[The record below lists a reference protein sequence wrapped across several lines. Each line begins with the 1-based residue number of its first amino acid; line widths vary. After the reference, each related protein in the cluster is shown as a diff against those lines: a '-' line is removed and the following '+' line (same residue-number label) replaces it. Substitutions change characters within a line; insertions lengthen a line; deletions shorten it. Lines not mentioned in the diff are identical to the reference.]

1 MTRTSAQTLSEKN
14 AFGAAA
20 LSEQPLSEQTWPLR
34 PVRLGPPEVIVE
46 RRPDGTTILRSPNAL
61 KPYPQKLTERL
72 AHWAQAAPERV
83 FLAQRDSA
91 GAWRTVTYAAAF
103 ASVRGIA
110 AALLARDLSPERPIA
125 ILSGNDIEH
134 ALLGLAAMHIGVP
147 YAPISVPY
155 SLVSRDFKKLKGII
169 EILTPGL
176 IFAADG
182 TAFARAIAATVPPDV
197 EVVVTAN
204 PASDRPMTPFAE
216 LFDAQPMPAVEAAHA
231 KVGPDTIAKIL
242 FTSGSTGQPKGVIN
256 TQRMLCANQSMMR
269 GGLAFLED
277 GEPPVLVDWL
287 PWNHTY
293 GSNHDFNLV
302 LDCGGSLY
310 IDEGKPMPGAI
321 EGTVRNLRDIAPTI
335 YFNVPKGFEMLL
347 PHLSDDRALRE
358 TFFSRLK
365 VMFYAG
371 AGLSQHVH
379 DALQQL
385 AIKTVGE
392 RIIFLTSL
400 GSTET
405 APAALACS
413 WETERVGNMG
423 LPLPGLEL
431 KLVPNEGKLE
441 ARLKGPNITPGYWRA
456 PAITAAAFD
465 DEGFY
470 KIGDALKFE
479 DPADPVK
486 GLLFD
491 GRIAEDFK
499 LATGTWVS
507 VGPLRMA
514 LIAQCAP
521 LVRDVVLAG
530 PDRDEVA
537 ALIIPDIDAC
547 RKLAPD
553 LAPDAAAAAVLADA
567 RVRQAFARFLE
578 ALSDPSRGTSAR
590 VRRAIL
596 LAEPPSLDVGEVTD
610 KGSINQRA
618 VLAHR
623 AALVEELYA
632 DPPPSNVIVAP
643 SLPSPASG
651 GGRGRGPTAQ
661 AS

>member
-1 MTRTSAQTLSEKN
+1 MSSDPPNSQLR
-14 AFGAAA
+14 
-20 LSEQPLSEQTWPLR
+20 EQTPLR
-34 PVRLGPPEVIVE
+34 PVRLGPASVDIE
-46 RRPDGTTILRSPNAL
+46 RRADGAMVLRSPRAL
-61 KPYPQKLTERL
+61 EAYPEKLTERL
-72 AHWAQAAPERV
+72 AHWANAAPERI
-83 FLAQRDSA
+83 FLSQRDGAA
-91 GAWRTVTYAAAF
+91 GWRSLSYREAY
-103 ASVRGIA
+103 ASVRAIA
-110 AALLARDLSPERPIA
+110 AALLDRPLSPERPIA

-134 ALLGLAAMHIGVP
+134 ALLGLAAMHVGIP

-155 SLVSRDFKKLKGII
+155 SLVSRDFKKLKAII

-176 IFAADG
+176 LFAADG
-182 TAFARAIAATVPPDV
+182 TAFAPAMAATVPPDV
-197 EVVVTAN
+197 EIVVTAN
-204 PASDRPMTPFAE
+204 PTADRPTTPFAE
-216 LFDAQPMPAVEAAHA
+216 LLHAPVSATVEEAHA
-231 KVGPDTIAKIL
+231 KVDAATIAKIL

-256 TQRMLCANQSMMR
+256 TQRMLCANQAMIR
-269 GGLAFLED
+269 GGLAFLND
-277 GEPPVLVDWL
+277 GEPPVLLDWL

-293 GSNHDFNLV
+293 GSNHNFGLV

-321 EGTVRNLRDIAPTI
+321 EATARNLRDIAPTI

-347 PHLSDDRALRE
+347 PHLAADRALRE

-365 VMFYAG
+365 LMFYAG

-379 DALQQL
+379 DAFQEL
-385 AIKTVGE
+385 AVNTVGE
-392 RIIFLTSL
+392 RIMFLTSL

-413 WETERVGNMG
+413 WESEQIGNIG

-441 ARLKGPNITPGYWRA
+441 TRMKGPNVTPGYWRA
-456 PAITAAAFD
+456 PTLTAAAFD
-465 DEGFY
+465 EEGFY
-470 KIGDALKFE
+470 RIGDALKFA
-479 DPADPVK
+479 DPADPAK

-514 LIAQCAP
+514 FIAHCAP
-521 LVRDVVLAG
+521 FARDVVFAG
-530 PDRDEVA
+530 PDRDELG
-537 ALIIPDIDAC
+537 ALVIPDVEAC
-547 RKLAPD
+547 RKLAAD
-553 LAPDAAAAAVLADA
+553 LPPDATAAVVLASPQ
-567 RVRQAFARFLE
+567 VRTAFAQLLN
-578 ALSDPSRGTSAR
+578 ALADPSRGTSSR
-590 VRRAIL
+590 VGRAIL
-596 LAEPPSLDVGEVTD
+596 LSEPPSLDVGEVTD

-632 DPPPSNVIVAP
+632 EPLSGNVIVAS
-643 SLPSPASG
+643 SLSRPTS
-651 GGRGRGPTAQ
+651 GRGSGWEPTAQ

>member
-1 MTRTSAQTLSEKN
+1 MSSDPPNSQLK
-14 AFGAAA
+14 
-20 LSEQPLSEQTWPLR
+20 EQTPLR
-34 PVRLGPPEVIVE
+34 PVRLGPASVDIE
-46 RRPDGTTILRSPNAL
+46 RRADGAMVLRSPRAL
-61 KPYPQKLTERL
+61 EAYPEKLTERL
-72 AHWAQAAPERV
+72 AHWANAAPERI
-83 FLAQRDSA
+83 FLSQRDGAA
-91 GAWRTVTYAAAF
+91 GWRSLSYREAY
-103 ASVRGIA
+103 ASVRAIA
-110 AALLARDLSPERPIA
+110 AALLERPLSPERPIA

-134 ALLGLAAMHIGVP
+134 ALLGLAAMHVGIP

-155 SLVSRDFKKLKGII
+155 SLVSRDFKKLKAII

-176 IFAADG
+176 LFAADG
-182 TAFARAIAATVPPDV
+182 TAFAPAMAATVPADV
-197 EVVVTAN
+197 EIVVTAN
-204 PASDRPMTPFAE
+204 PAAGRPMTPFTE
-216 LFDAQPMPAVEAAHA
+216 LLRARVSATVEEAHA
-231 KVGPDTIAKIL
+231 KVDAGTIAKIL

-256 TQRMLCANQSMMR
+256 TQRMLCANQAMIR
-269 GGLAFLED
+269 GGLAFLND
-277 GEPPVLVDWL
+277 GEPPVLLDWL

-293 GSNHDFNLV
+293 GSNHNFGLV

-321 EGTVRNLRDIAPTI
+321 EATARNLRDIAPTV

-347 PHLSDDRALRE
+347 PHLAADRALRE

-365 VMFYAG
+365 LMFYAG

-379 DALQQL
+379 DAFQEL
-385 AIKTVGE
+385 AVNTVGE
-392 RIIFLTSL
+392 RIMFLTSL

-413 WETERVGNMG
+413 WESEQIGNIG

-441 ARLKGPNITPGYWRA
+441 TRMKGPNVTPGYWRA
-456 PAITAAAFD
+456 PTLTAAAFD
-465 DEGFY
+465 EEGFY
-470 KIGDALKFE
+470 KIGDALKFA
-479 DPADPVK
+479 DPADPAK

-514 LIAQCAP
+514 FIAHCAP
-521 LVRDVVLAG
+521 FARDVVFAG
-530 PDRDEVA
+530 PDRDELG
-537 ALIIPDIDAC
+537 ALVIPDVEAC
-547 RKLAPD
+547 RKLAAD
-553 LAPDAAAAAVLADA
+553 LPPDATAAVVLASPQ
-567 RVRQAFARFLE
+567 VRTAFAQLLN
-578 ALSDPSRGTSAR
+578 ALADPSRGTSGR
-590 VRRAIL
+590 VGRAIL
-596 LAEPPSLDVGEVTD
+596 LSEPPSLDVGEVTD

-632 DPPPSNVIVAP
+632 EPLSGNVIVAS
-643 SLPSPASG
+643 SLSRPTS
-651 GGRGRGPTAQ
+651 GRGSGWEPTAQ

>member
-1 MTRTSAQTLSEKN
+1 MSSDPPNSQLK
-14 AFGAAA
+14 
-20 LSEQPLSEQTWPLR
+20 EQAPLR
-34 PVRLGPPEVIVE
+34 PVRLGPASVDIE
-46 RRPDGTTILRSPNAL
+46 RRADGAMVLRSPRPLDA
-61 KPYPQKLTERL
+61 YPEKLTERL
-72 AHWAQAAPERV
+72 AHWANAAPERI
-83 FLAQRDSA
+83 FLAQRDGAA
-91 GAWRTVTYAAAF
+91 GWRSLSYREAY
-103 ASVRGIA
+103 ASVRAIA
-110 AALLARDLSPERPIA
+110 AALLERPLSPERPIA

-134 ALLGLAAMHIGVP
+134 ALLGLAAMHVGIP

-155 SLVSRDFKKLKGII
+155 SLVSRDFKKLKAII

-176 IFAADG
+176 LFAADG
-182 TAFARAIAATVPPDV
+182 TAFAPAMAATVPADV
-197 EVVVTAN
+197 EIVVTAN
-204 PASDRPMTPFAE
+204 PAAGRPMTPFTE
-216 LFDAQPMPAVEAAHA
+216 LLRARVSATVEEAHA
-231 KVGPDTIAKIL
+231 KVDAGTIAKIL

-256 TQRMLCANQSMMR
+256 TQRMLCANQAMIR
-269 GGLAFLED
+269 GGLAFLND
-277 GEPPVLVDWL
+277 GEPPVLLDWL

-293 GSNHDFNLV
+293 GSNHNFGLV

-321 EGTVRNLRDIAPTI
+321 EATARNLRDIAPTV

-347 PHLSDDRALRE
+347 PHLAADRALRE

-365 VMFYAG
+365 LMFYAG

-379 DALQQL
+379 DAFQDL
-385 AIKTVGE
+385 AVNTVGE
-392 RIIFLTSL
+392 RIMFLTSL

-413 WETERVGNMG
+413 WESEQIGNIG

-441 ARLKGPNITPGYWRA
+441 TRMKGPNVTPGYWRA
-456 PAITAAAFD
+456 PTLTAAAFD
-465 DEGFY
+465 EEGFY
-470 KIGDALKFE
+470 KIGDALKFA
-479 DPADPVK
+479 DPADPAK

-514 LIAQCAP
+514 FIAHCAP
-521 LVRDVVLAG
+521 FARDVVFAG
-530 PDRDEVA
+530 PDRDELG
-537 ALIIPDIDAC
+537 ALVIPDVEAC
-547 RKLAPD
+547 RKLAAD
-553 LAPDAAAAAVLADA
+553 LPPDATAAVVLASPQ
-567 RVRQAFARFLE
+567 VRTAFAQLLN
-578 ALSDPSRGTSAR
+578 ALADPSRGTSGR
-590 VRRAIL
+590 VGRAIL
-596 LAEPPSLDVGEVTD
+596 LSEPPSLDVGEVTD

-632 DPPPSNVIVAP
+632 EPLSGNVIVAS
-643 SLPSPASG
+643 SLSRPTS
-651 GGRGRGPTAQ
+651 GRGSGWEPTAQ

>member
-1 MTRTSAQTLSEKN
+1 MSSDPPNSQLR
-14 AFGAAA
+14 
-20 LSEQPLSEQTWPLR
+20 EQTPLR
-34 PVRLGPPEVIVE
+34 PVRLGPASVDIE
-46 RRPDGTTILRSPNAL
+46 RRADGAMVLRSPRAL
-61 KPYPQKLTERL
+61 EAYPEKLTERL
-72 AHWAQAAPERV
+72 AHWANAAPERI
-83 FLAQRDSA
+83 FLSQRDGAA
-91 GAWRTVTYAAAF
+91 GWRSLSYREAY
-103 ASVRGIA
+103 ASVRAIA
-110 AALLARDLSPERPIA
+110 AALLERPLSPERPIA

-134 ALLGLAAMHIGVP
+134 ALLGLAAMHVGIP

-155 SLVSRDFKKLKGII
+155 SLVSRDFKKLKAII

-176 IFAADG
+176 LFAADG
-182 TAFARAIAATVPPDV
+182 TAFAPAMAATVPPDV
-197 EVVVTAN
+197 EIVVTAN
-204 PASDRPMTPFAE
+204 PTADRPTTPFAE
-216 LFDAQPMPAVEAAHA
+216 LLHAPVSATVEEAHA
-231 KVGPDTIAKIL
+231 KVDAATIAKIL

-256 TQRMLCANQSMMR
+256 TQRMLCANQAMIR
-269 GGLAFLED
+269 GGLAFLND
-277 GEPPVLVDWL
+277 GEPPVLLDWL

-293 GSNHDFNLV
+293 GSNHNFGLV

-321 EGTVRNLRDIAPTI
+321 EATARNLRDIAPTI

-347 PHLSDDRALRE
+347 PHLAADRALRE

-365 VMFYAG
+365 LMFYAG

-379 DALQQL
+379 DAFQEL
-385 AIKTVGE
+385 AVNTVGE
-392 RIIFLTSL
+392 RIMFLTSL

-413 WETERVGNMG
+413 WESEQIGNIG

-441 ARLKGPNITPGYWRA
+441 TRMKGPNVTPGYWRA
-456 PAITAAAFD
+456 PTLTAAAFD
-465 DEGFY
+465 EEGFY
-470 KIGDALKFE
+470 KIGDALKFA
-479 DPADPVK
+479 DPADPAK

-514 LIAQCAP
+514 FIAHCAP
-521 LVRDVVLAG
+521 FARDVVFAG
-530 PDRDEVA
+530 PDRDELG
-537 ALIIPDIDAC
+537 ALVIPDVEAC
-547 RKLAPD
+547 RKLAAD
-553 LAPDAAAAAVLADA
+553 LPPDATAAVVLASPQ
-567 RVRQAFARFLE
+567 VRTAFAQLLN
-578 ALSDPSRGTSAR
+578 ALADPSRGTSSR
-590 VRRAIL
+590 VGRAIL
-596 LAEPPSLDVGEVTD
+596 LSEPPSLDVGEVTD

-632 DPPPSNVIVAP
+632 EPLSGNVIVAS
-643 SLPSPASG
+643 SLSRPTS
-651 GGRGRGPTAQ
+651 GRGSGWEPTAQ